1 MAKNLIVLR
10 CGKNSLHRDWLI
22 GANPNFDVVLCAY
35 QEFDADGLPMVLIP
49 GQKWVGIYQY
59 LKNSQGWKDYDYI
72 WLPDDDVATDI
83 LTINRF
89 FELCCENKIELA
101 APALSEK
108 SFFSHPITMINRSFR
123 WRRTSFVELMVPC
136 FSVGF
141 LMRALETMTL
151 SKSGTG
157 FGLEFL
163 WAHMLSYRNIMIFD
177 ETQVWHTRPVGKMRD
192 QGLEEQALHDMEL
205 ITHGM
210 TLPQLY
216 KTLDAM
222 RWDGR
227 TIGADQP
234 VFLIDYLFGYRY
246 LVEQRGDVLGGL
258 LYMQGLPV
266 PDHPQ
271 VDFFNFIRFRQQHDG
286 IADFTLSK
294 GKPSLISSVSRFSR
308 TDNPAVEASGGNNGV
323 INGHCRF
330 HTDYESDPWWQVD
343 LVDRQEVCFI
353 DIYNRL
359 DQKSRCRRV
368 AVLISDDGEDWALA
382 ASKLDDSEFGGADG
396 LPLVFQFDPSI
407 FARFVRIQMIGEG
420 FLHLDQVEVFGDCA
434 ARRAMAF
441 G

>member
-141 LMRALETMTL
+141 LARALETMSL
-151 SKSGTG
+151 SKSGAG
-157 FGLEFL
+157 FGLESL
-163 WAHMLSYRNIMIFD
+163 WAHLLEYKDIFIFD
-177 ETQVWHTRPVGKMRD
+177 EVPVWHTRPVGKMRNKAIE
-192 QGLEEQALHDMEL
+192 GQAQHDAGL

-210 TLPQLY
+210 QVPQLY
-216 KTLDAM
+216 KTIEAM

-227 TIGADQP
+227 SVSADES
-234 VFLIDYLFGYRY
+234 VFLIDYLYGYRY
-246 LVEQRGDVLGGL
+246 LVEKRGDILDGL
-258 LYMQGLPV
+258 LYMQSLAI
-266 PDHPQ
+266 PD
-271 VDFFNFIRFRQQHDG
+271 RQQIDFMKFVRLKEQHNI
-286 IADFTLSK
+286 IADFPISK
-294 GKPSLISSVSRFSR
+294 GKPRLISSVSRFSR
-308 TDNPAVEASGGNNGV
+308 ADDRTIEASGGNDVV

-330 HTDYESDPWWQVD
+330 HTDYERDPWWQVD
-343 LVDRQEVCFI
+343 LVDRQEIYFI

-359 DQKSRCRRV
+359 DQRARCRHV
-368 AVLISDDGEDWALA
+368 IVLLSDDGENWTLT
-382 ASKLDDSEFGGADG
+382 ASKLDDAEFGGADG
-396 LPLVFQFDPSI
+396 SPLVFYFEPAV
-407 FARFVRIQMIGEG
+407 FGRFVKVQMVGEG
-420 FLHLDQVEVFGDCA
+420 FLHLDQIEIYGACPE
-434 ARRAMAF
+434 RRALVF
-441 G
+441 E